1 MASAPVT
8 TGNTPAYRP
17 LFKRVGQNELKDAH
31 RSDFMSE
38 LAAVA
43 TIAGVSLE
51 EVYACALKNGL
62 PKHGPFWVTAE
73 LVDKVFASFGWK
85 STEWKQILT
94 PLAGLPEIAIVMT
107 DYSDETEIGRSVVY
121 QRAASKSDPKGYEEY
136 VIDPAPWVS
145 PQAQVSTD
153 IKGLC
158 PRWYIGVYPMP
169 YPTSG
174 IPKVPPAPSVKK

>member
-1 MASAPVT
+1 MASTPTT
-8 TGNTPAYRP
+8 TGNAPTYRP

-31 RSDFMSE
+31 RSDFLSE
-38 LAAVA
+38 LAAIA

-73 LVDKVFASFGWK
+73 LVETVFASFGWK
-85 STEWKQILT
+85 STEWKQVLT
-94 PLAGLPEIAIVMT
+94 PLSGLPDLAILLV
-107 DYSDETEIGRSVVY
+107 DYDESTEIGRAVVY
-121 QRAASKSDPKGYEEY
+121 QRAASKNNPKGYEEY

-145 PQAQVSTD
+145 PQAQVTTD

-158 PRWYIGVYPMP
+158 PRWYIGAYPMP

-174 IPKVPPAPSVKK
+174 IPKVPPTPSAKK

>member
-1 MASAPVT
+1 MLPAGFLPATGAFEGATKTPVALIQIRPMFEAVCCCAIFSFHSMEKIMASAPVA

-17 LFKRVGQNELKDAH
+17 LFKRVGQNELKDSH
-31 RSDFMSE
+31 RSDFLSE

-51 EVYACALKNGL
+51 EVYACAIKNG
-62 PKHGPFWVTAE
+62 
-73 LVDKVFASFGWK
+73 
-85 STEWKQILT
+85 
-94 PLAGLPEIAIVMT
+94 
-107 DYSDETEIGRSVVY
+107 
-121 QRAASKSDPKGYEEY
+121 
-136 VIDPAPWVS
+136 
-145 PQAQVSTD
+145 QVSTD